1 MLFLSVINMVQ
12 VYLSGPIIHEN
23 LRKDDF
29 YKSVIKLLEER
40 DIDVFA
46 PHFMAA
52 SDAKYIYE
60 RDVNQVRKSDLLIAE
75 VSNPSLGVGM
85 ELMLAIELGKP
96 VLMFRHRESERLS
109 RMAFGATGK
118 VLFEYNTLDEVE
130 DILAQIR
137 IKELTV
143 HECDQCDSQVAE
155 AQASE
160 YRCVFCGTTK

>member
-29 YKSVIKLLEER
+29 YKSVIKLLEEKE
-40 DIDVFA
+40 IDVFA
-46 PHFMAA
+46 PQFMAA

-60 RDVNQVRKSDLLIAE
+60 RDVHQVRKSDLLIAE

-118 VLFEYNTLDEVE
+118 VLFEYSSLDEVE

-143 HECDQCDSQVAE
+143 HECTQCESQVAE
-155 AQASE
+155 TQASE
-160 YRCVFCGTTK
+160 YRCVFCGSIK